1 MQQLAVLGEQIGVD
15 TLPIIDGQSPVE
27 IAKRA
32 RQAAKL
38 GGYDAVMLDTAGRTN
53 ADEALMA
60 EMAAIEK
67 AAEPHEILLVA
78 DSLTGQEAVN
88 IAAQFAARVSLSG
101 ILLTRADGDGRG
113 GAALSIRHV
122 TGVPIKFLGVGEA
135 VDKLEVFDPARLAN
149 RILGMGD
156 VVGLVEKAAETIDAE
171 KAEKIAARMKKGQ
184 FTLEDLAEQLKQMQR
199 MGGMSGVLGMLPGM
213 GKMKKQASAM
223 AMDDR
228 ALLQQAAIVSSMTQA
243 EKDNPKLLN
252 ASRKKR
258 IAAGSGTSV
267 QEINKLIKMHR
278 QMADMMK
285 KLGKGGMKGL
295 AGMMGLGGAGGP
307 AGMGGMGGPAGMGGM
322 PDMNQLPDMNKLQS
336 GQDTPD
342 FLKGLGIPPKKK

>member
-1 MQQLAVLGEQIGVD
+1 
-15 TLPIIDGQSPVE
+15 
-27 IAKRA
+27 
-32 RQAAKL
+32 
-38 GGYDAVMLDTAGRTN
+38 
-53 ADEALMA
+53 
-60 EMAAIEK
+60 
-67 AAEPHEILLVA
+67 
-78 DSLTGQEAVN
+78 
-88 IAAQFAARVSLSG
+88 
-101 ILLTRADGDGRG
+101 
-113 GAALSIRHV
+113 
-122 TGVPIKFLGVGEA
+122 
-135 VDKLEVFDPARLAN
+135 
-149 RILGMGD
+149 
-156 VVGLVEKAAETIDAE
+156 
-171 KAEKIAARMKKGQ
+171 
-184 FTLEDLAEQLKQMQR
+184 MQR